1 MNKNKNSKNS
11 GKKNPGLKIKLIII
25 ISSVVILAGL
35 CVGALFSIKK
45 IAQVKYETK
54 VALVS
59 KQLSYCQELVTAKYR
74 YSDIVTIKKSLG
86 FSKSYSIVKYS
97 GILRAGI
104 ADFTDISYDVAVDGK
119 SITLKMPKAEL
130 LGNDLVSMEVFDEK
144 QSLFVPITTQE
155 IFDEIEA
162 ARKSTVEELVDEGLL
177 DEARIYAINIVNQ
190 HMKALGFETVV
201 FK

>member
-11 GKKNPGLKIKLIII
+11 GKKNSGLKIKLIII

-104 ADFTDISYDVAVDGK
+104 ADFTDISYDVTVDGK